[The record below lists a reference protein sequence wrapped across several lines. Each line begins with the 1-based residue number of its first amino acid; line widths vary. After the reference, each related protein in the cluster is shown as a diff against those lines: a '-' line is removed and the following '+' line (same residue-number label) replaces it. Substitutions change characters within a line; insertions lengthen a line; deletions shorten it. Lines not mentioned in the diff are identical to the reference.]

1 MAKKALVVGGTG
13 PTGPLIIDGLR
24 ERGYETTM
32 LNRGSQSL
40 PELAD
45 VPLIKAD
52 PHFAETFAEALAGQ
66 KFDVVVAT
74 YGRLRVMIDT
84 LRDVTDRVV
93 TVGGT
98 AYADRGGRAA
108 SESSPRYTEN
118 KIVAKI
124 VETEETLLAAHE
136 RGDFNW
142 SHLRYPNLWGSRQLA
157 PREWSILRR
166 IRDGRRIIPVADGGL
181 TLESK
186 AFVENAAYAVLLTVD
201 KPDESAGQQ
210 YNVCDDET
218 PSDATRVRDLAAAAG
233 VPDIELL
240 KLPEAATGPA
250 SFWGIGRDLSFS
262 REGRPPR
269 TIHKLMDNSKIKR
282 DLGYAD
288 LVPYPEAVRRT
299 VEWYTEHPLEEGG
312 RDEGQLSDPF
322 NYAAEDA
329 YKAALDAFV
338 EATTQIPFEGV
349 EYIHQYSHPKEP
361 QKA

>member
-1 MAKKALVVGGTG
+1 MTKKALVVGGTG
-13 PTGPLIIDGLR
+13 PTGPLIIRGLQA
-24 ERGYETTM
+24 RGYETVM
-32 LNRGSQSL
+32 LNRGSQEL

-45 VPLIKAD
+45 IPLIKAD
-52 PHFAETFAEALAGQ
+52 PHFAETFSEALAGQ
-66 KFDVVVAT
+66 KFDLVVAT
-74 YGRLRVMIDT
+74 YGRLRVMIET
-84 LRDVTDRVV
+84 LREVTDRVI

-108 SESSPRYTEN
+108 DESSPRYTEN

-124 VETEETLLAAHE
+124 VETEQTLLAAHE
-136 RGDFNW
+136 AGDFNW

-157 PREWSILRR
+157 PREWSIIRR
-166 IRDGRRIIPVADGGL
+166 IRDGRTIIPIADGGL

-186 AFVENAAYAVLLTVD
+186 AYVENAAHAVMLTVD

-218 PSDATRVRDLAAAAG
+218 PSDATRVRDIAAAAG
-233 VPDIELL
+233 VPDVELL
-240 KLPEAATGPA
+240 RLPEAATGPA

-269 TIHKLMDNSKIKR
+269 TIHKLMTNAKIRR
-282 DLGYAD
+282 DLGYTD
-288 LVPYPEAVRRT
+288 LVPYEEAVRRT
-299 VEWYTEHPLEEGG
+299 VEWYMTHPLEQGG
-312 RDEGQLSDPF
+312 RDEQQLSDPF

-329 YKAALDAFV
+329 YREALEAFV
-338 EATTQIPFEGV
+338 AQTREIPFEGV
-349 EYIHQYSHPKEP
+349 EYVHQYAHPKEP